1 MPINRLIKKFPNLY
15 QFCNED
21 INKFV
26 LLLRKGFY
34 PCEYMDSY
42 ERFNETSLPD
52 KKSFYSELC
61 SKSV

>member
-1 MPINRLIKKFPNLY
+1 MPINGLTKKFPNVY
-15 QFCNED
+15 QLCNED

-34 PCEYMDSY
+34 PYEYVDSW

-52 KKSFYSELC
+52 KKKPFTVNC
-61 SKSV
+61 I